1 MKIPEIVSR
10 SQQWMA
16 RCAAIAGIVLASAAW
31 AQGYP
36 SKPVRL
42 IMPFPPGGP
51 TDAAG
56 RLIAQKLGELIG
68 QQVVVETRAGASG
81 VPGTEAGAKATP
93 DGYTLIYGTTST
105 FSILPTLS
113 KNLPYDPHRSFT
125 PISMV
130 VRGPIL
136 MVINAN
142 VPAQTLREFIA
153 LAKAQPNSIN
163 YASAGSGTV
172 PHLAAELFKT
182 LAQVELTHVPYK
194 GSGPAQADLIA
205 GRIQVMFD
213 AVAPLAPNIRAG
225 KLRALVIANRERLD
239 VMPDVPNA
247 VEAGLPQFEMGL
259 WNGILAPAG
268 TPRDIVMLLNGAILK
283 ALADPTLIEAMARFA
298 LVTAGG
304 SPEAL
309 ATAIGVE
316 IERWAQAIKVSG
328 AKLE

>member
-1 MKIPEIVSR
+1 MKNRELFNNLG
-10 SQQWMA
+10 QAMLA
-16 RCAAIAGIVLASAAW
+16 TIAGMLIASMVW
-31 AQGYP
+31 AQAYP

-56 RLIAQKLGELIG
+56 RLIAQKLGDVIG

-81 VPGTEAGAKATP
+81 VPGTEAGAKAAP

-113 KNLPYDPHRSFT
+113 KSLPYDPHRSFA

-130 VRGPIL
+130 ARGPIL
-136 MVINAN
+136 MAINAS
-142 VPAQTLREFIA
+142 VPAQNLREFIA

-182 LAQVELTHVPYK
+182 LTQVELVHVPYK
-194 GSGPAQADLIA
+194 GSGPAQADLVA

-225 KLRALVIANRERLD
+225 KLRALVIASPQRLD

-247 VEAGLPQFEMGL
+247 VEAGVPQFEMGL

-268 TPRDIVMLLNGAILK
+268 TPRDIVLLLNGAILK
-283 ALADPTLIEAMARFA
+283 ALADPALIEAMARFA

-304 SPEAL
+304 SPEAF
-309 ATAIGVE
+309 ATTIGVE
-316 IERWAQAIKVSG
+316 IERWAQAVKVSG